1 MLPFRGLVADLDSAA
16 ARAQANSGGI
26 SMPYGADHG
35 FKDKETNNYEGGK
48 SGSKVKINMGP
59 ATGARHKNP
68 SEKGG
73 VFRATKGKGV

>member
-1 MLPFRGLVADLDSAA
+1 MA
-16 ARAQANSGGI
+16 
-26 SMPYGADHG
+26 YGSTHG
-35 FKDKETNNYEGGK
+35 HVDKESNNYDGGK

-73 VFRATKGKGV
+73 VFRAVKGKGV